1 MEAFISWL
9 AGTPLHYVMNNTFA
23 WPIAESL
30 HFIGLS
36 LLLGTVGLF
45 DLRLMGFAK
54 KLPLAALHK
63 LVPWGVLGY
72 AINLATGISFFV
84 GAPDQYL
91 YNPAFQI
98 KLAFMGCAGINVAV
112 FYLTMFRSVKLQG
125 GDEVA
130 LLPARIIGG
139 VSLVCW
145 IGVMS
150 CGRLLTFYRP
160 PYHWCPWC

>member
-1 MEAFISWL
+1 MDAIRDL
-9 AGTPLHYVMNNTFA
+9 MNTEYA

-36 LLLGTVGLF
+36 LLIGTVGLF
-45 DLRLMGFAK
+45 DLRLLGFARK
-54 KLPLAALHK
+54 VPLAGLHK

-72 AINLATGISFFV
+72 FINAITGACFFIAAT
-84 GAPDQYL
+84 DQYL

-98 KLAFMGCAGINVAV
+98 KLAFMAGAGLNVAV
-112 FYLTMFRSVKLQG
+112 FYLTMFRHVNLQG
-125 GDEVA
+125 TDDAA
-130 LLPARIIGG
+130 LLPARIAGG
-139 VSLVCW
+139 ISLICW

-150 CGRLLTFYRP
+150 AGRLLTFYRP